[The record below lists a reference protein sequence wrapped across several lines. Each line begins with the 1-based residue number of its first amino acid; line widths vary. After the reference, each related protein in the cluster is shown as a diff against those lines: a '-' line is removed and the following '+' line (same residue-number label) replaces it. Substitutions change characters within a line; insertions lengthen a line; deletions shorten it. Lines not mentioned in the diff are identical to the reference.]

1 VTISEANASN
11 PAAEQGLKAVIFL
24 TRFALTEA
32 GGRILRG
39 LRRTPQTSK
48 GREKGLVTERQKERD
63 GLGARLDPEVRS
75 WIENVIV
82 PAMVREFIADH
93 GTAIGV
99 AEPIAAVPQCKANVR
114 LSAEGIP

>member
-1 VTISEANASN
+1 
-11 PAAEQGLKAVIFL
+11 
-24 TRFALTEA
+24 
-32 GGRILRG
+32 
-39 LRRTPQTSK
+39 
-48 GREKGLVTERQKERD
+48 VTERQKEMD

-99 AEPIAAVPQCKANVR
+99 AEPIAGVPQCKANAR
-114 LSAEGIP
+114 LSAEGIQ